1 MRPAGYQTSEVRH
14 VHQVERAHF
23 VGNLPHSDEIDES
36 RIGAA
41 AANDELRPLAL
52 GNTFQIVIIDGL
64 SLLGYAVGNDLVG
77 LAGKVQ
83 RMPVTE
89 VTAVREIQAE
99 DRVSRLNDR
108 GIGRHVGGRSRMRLH
123 VGVLGAEELFRAIA
137 CQVLDH
143 IGEFASAVITL
154 AGIALGVL
162 VGEDRACRLKHRFAH
177 KILRGDQLQAFVLA
191 PLFVFDRQRNVRIN
205 FRQRPLH
212 RIYVHASVPPAPAA
226 SRFRYR
232 STCHACAG
240 FPSSSRS
247 MAAIFST
254 RRSWRPPA
262 NGVASHLSTIL
273 KASSSLMVSA
283 PSASTLASLC
293 SRDRP
298 ASNSVST
305 LAARMPGTL
314 LAAIDIPIPV
324 LHTRMPRSAPCA
336 ATSSPTARAKS
347 G

>member
-1 MRPAGYQTSEVRH
+1 MRPAGDKPGEVRH
-14 VHQVERAHF
+14 VHQVDRAHL
-23 VGNLPHSDEIDES
+23 VGNLPHAREIDES
-36 RIGAA
+36 GIGAA

-52 GNTFQIVIIDGL
+52 GDALQIVVVDGL
-64 SLLGYAVGNDLVG
+64 GFLGYAVGNDLVG

-83 RMPVTE
+83 RMSVTE

-99 DRVSRLNDR
+99 YRVSRLDDR
-108 GIGRHVGGRSRMRLH
+108 GIGGHVGGRSRMWLH
-123 VGVLGAEELFRAIA
+123 VGVLRPKQLLGAIA
-137 CQVLDH
+137 RQVLDH
-143 IGEFASAVITL
+143 IGEFASAVIAL
-154 AGIALGVL
+154 AGIAFGVL
-162 VGEDRACRLKHRFAH
+162 VGEDRACRFKHGFAH
-177 KILRGDQLQAFVLA
+177 KVFRGDQLQAFVLA

-205 FRQRPLH
+205 FRQRSLH
-212 RIYVHASVPPAPAA
+212 RIYVHDSVLPAPAV

-262 NGVASHLSTIL
+262 NGVASHLSTIW

-314 LAAIDIPIPV
+314 LAAIDMPIPV
-324 LHTRMPRSAPCA
+324 LHTRIPRSAPCA